1 VIVAFNEVPAKAAA
15 NAAPH
20 AVRTLSALL
29 LRAAESAEKGTR
41 VWGSVFQW
49 SDPEFTLELRSIA
62 EARELRLR
70 IVAGDRDHEYGSEV
84 ADFFRSCV
92 EQGGV
97 FRARPLGRRR
107 NHDKW
112 FLFDRLDFR
121 QLRKRLPK
129 GARVVG
135 ELPAHGRALYVST
148 ANLTV
153 ADRCKNNASILIPVD
168 QRLALPLI
176 QRFAQLRWLYRLP
189 SFLIPLG
196 ELLFDRSLGV
206 TRVEDERF
214 VLDLFPRRPASD
226 PIRSLIDSIRPGAGP
241 THLRICSIRWTRSAV
256 ARALLA
262 LRRAAPDSTA
272 IEIIA
277 RSPDDWV
284 DLDED
289 GRFER
294 QEMSAEIAETLGQC
308 ASRYW
313 QRHERD
319 PHSGRIRTVPGL
331 HRDGRSLDVPLCLA
345 SIHGKYLLAEAAF
358 ADGERSQTR
367 RVVLIGSPNMT
378 QAALSESFE
387 ILIELK
393 DEAGAYAAFLDN
405 FERLKRDAAQ
415 GGLGAT
421 DSELAVITAS

>member
-1 VIVAFNEVPAKAAA
+1 VIVGFNEVPAKAAA
-15 NAAPH
+15 NAPPH
-20 AVRTLSALL
+20 DVRALSTLL
-29 LRAAESAEKGTR
+29 LRAAESAEKGTC

-62 EARELRLR
+62 KARKLQLR
-70 IVAGDRDHEYGSEV
+70 IVAGDRDHAYDSEV
-84 ADFFRSCV
+84 AEFFRSSV

-121 QLRKRLPK
+121 QLRKRLPS
-129 GARVVG
+129 GTGVVG
-135 ELPAHGRALYVST
+135 ELPAHGQALFIST

-153 ADRCKNNASILIPVD
+153 ADRHKNNAAILIPID
-168 QRLALPLI
+168 ERLAIPLI

-189 SFLIPLG
+189 SILVPLG
-196 ELLFDRSLGV
+196 ELLFDRFPRV

-214 VLDLFPRRPASD
+214 VLDLFPRRPARD
-226 PIRSLIDSIRPGAGP
+226 PICDLIDSIRPGAGP
-241 THLRICSIRWTRSAV
+241 THLRICNIRWTRSAV
-256 ARALLA
+256 ARSLFA
-262 LRRAAPDSTA
+262 LRRAAPEVTE

-294 QEMSAEIAETLGQC
+294 REMSAEIAEMLEHC
-308 ASRYW
+308 ATRHW

-319 PHSGRIRTVPGL
+319 PHSAGVRTVPGL
-331 HRDGRSLDVPLCLA
+331 HRDGRLLDVPLCLA

-358 ADGERSQTR
+358 TEGERSRMR
-367 RVVLIGSPNMT
+367 RVVLVGSPNMT
-378 QAALSESFE
+378 RAALSESFE
-387 ILIELK
+387 VLVELK
-393 DEAGAYAAFLDN
+393 DEPGAYAAFLEN
-405 FERLKRDAAQ
+405 FERLKRDTAR
-415 GGLGAT
+415 GGLGTT
-421 DSELAVITAS
+421 DDGLAVITPS